1 LSFVVYFNPSTINL
15 FVQSESIA
23 RQKLGQNKPAT
34 LGFGDGQTGTHCCYM
49 DDARVIGMLQN
60 KRIAVGYNSILRS
73 AALLCFLSFSLASSV
88 AKGSVFISAYAQ
100 LLKTFGT
107 LGPLNSVLLEDRFV
121 VARGKLGPAKVDI
134 EFRSEAFTS
143 SRVRYARMVSFCSV
157 GPEPGSSDRGYD
169 VFNFLAI
176 PDPQLDFPMFGADIV
191 ILPGG
196 VLAAI
201 DFQPMCVSST
211 LPNSD
216 ANEAMFRKWQDY
228 FPSGG
233 AMPAEAQR
241 YFSPNALWTR
251 FNLDEKIEGDP
262 NGVDTGKLEKIQIAL
277 SEYLNAYCAGLAS
290 ARTVVDQ
297 TKRLERNHF
306 LGEYLQYKI
315 ENDPAK
321 NMLVGAF
328 GREWTSA
335 VLSKVL
341 FPSIVTNYEIY
352 DPRT

>member
-1 LSFVVYFNPSTINL
+1 MSFVVYFNPSAINL
-15 FVQSESIA
+15 FVSSESIA
-23 RQKLGQNKPAT
+23 KQKLGLQTCLLRAR
-34 LGFGDGQTGTHCCYM
+34 GRQTGTHCCYM
-49 DDARVIGMLQN
+49 DVARVSRMLQN
-60 KRIAVGYNSILRS
+60 KRIAVGYNSIVLIS
-73 AALLCFLSFSLASSV
+73 VVFLCGLSFGVASSGSV

-121 VARGKLGPAKVDI
+121 VANGKLGPGKVEI

-157 GPEPGSSDRGYD
+157 GPEPGSSGRGYD

-211 LPNSD
+211 LTNSD

-233 AMPAEAQR
+233 AMPVEAQR

-251 FNLDEKIEGDP
+251 FNLDEKKEGDP
-262 NGVDTGKLEKIQIAL
+262 SGVDTGKLEKLQ
-277 SEYLNAYCAGLAS
+277 EHGLCLKS
-290 ARTVVDQ
+290 S
-297 TKRLERNHF
+297 KR
-306 LGEYLQYKI
+306 
-315 ENDPAK
+315 DPC
-321 NMLVGAF
+321 
-328 GREWTSA
+328 
-335 VLSKVL
+335 
-341 FPSIVTNYEIY
+341 
-352 DPRT
+352 